1 MTKADIA
8 SKIQSKLGLS
18 RKESEELLES
28 VLGIMKSTLES
39 GEKLKINGFGSFLI
53 KDKNPR
59 RGRNPQTGES
69 IILDGRRILTFKAS
83 QILKDA
89 VNTPAAKP
97 GR

>member
-8 SKIQSKLGLS
+8 AKIQSKLDLS
-18 RKESEELLES
+18 KKESEVLLES
-28 VLGIMKSTLES
+28 LLEIMKSTLES

-83 QILKDA
+83 QVLKDA
-89 VNTPAAKP
+89 VNAPAAKP